1 MPDERRLE
9 VVLMLTMVIVMNFS
23 TQIELQ
29 MFTLVVMLMP
39 KTELEV

>member
-1 MPDERRLE
+1 
-9 VVLMLTMVIVMNFS
+9 MLTMVIVMNFS